1 VNSFESAFAQLPAL
15 VVDWRKQL
23 DGQLVELVKIPS
35 HLSSKDALRGRGRA
49 SSTATRIESSPT
61 NADTLRLASVVFKKN
76 DIAAP
81 YPDILF
87 LAFPERIPTR
97 HEGKLASTVSIRD
110 RFGIEFLE
118 EAPYIVH
125 ACGLDPNV
133 ATAEDLDRRNA
144 RLKCLTCN
152 DSWVMNWRNAVRH
165 VFRRYHMKQMAS
177 SKLPRF
183 ELVSD
188 EYIDAIQAAELSS
201 RGGPAPY
208 RRCLLCCPSVGDAMF
223 YHCIEL
229 HLTRRH
235 GMDEGTIQEGV
246 HYATVNMQVEHW
258 RELGQV
264 QMVEEGGKVTFK

>member
-1 VNSFESAFAQLPAL
+1 MWPEWLVTMNEFRSRRIETTVYKPRRDLLKSEYDGYVASQALNIPAMDLLPDAMELSYFPPFRDIIKAPEGTEVGVNSFESAFAQLPAL

-152 DSWVMNWRNAVRH
+152 DSWVMNWRNAV
-165 VFRRYHMKQMAS
+165 
-177 SKLPRF
+177 
-183 ELVSD
+183 
-188 EYIDAIQAAELSS
+188 
-201 RGGPAPY
+201 
-208 RRCLLCCPSVGDAMF
+208 CL
-223 YHCIEL
+223 H
-229 HLTRRH
+229 
-235 GMDEGTIQEGV
+235 
-246 HYATVNMQVEHW
+246 
-258 RELGQV
+258 
-264 QMVEEGGKVTFK
+264 